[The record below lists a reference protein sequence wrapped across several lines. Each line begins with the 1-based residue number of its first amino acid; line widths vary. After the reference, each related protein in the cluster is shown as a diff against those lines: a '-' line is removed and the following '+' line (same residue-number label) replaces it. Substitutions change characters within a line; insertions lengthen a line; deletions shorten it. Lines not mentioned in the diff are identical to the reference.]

1 MYQDKPTGSA
11 VFIEG
16 INTTL
21 LNENELAEIRKAKIG
36 LIFQQFNLIHTLWGA
51 IARSLVND
59 PGIIIGDEP
68 AGNVDIDAGDAIM
81 DILEALNQDG

>member
-1 MYQDKPTGSA
+1 M
-11 VFIEG
+11 
-16 INTTL
+16 
-21 LNENELAEIRKAKIG
+21 EIRKAKIG
-36 LIFQQFNLIHTLWGA
+36 FIFQQFNLIHTLWGA
-51 IARSLVND
+51 IARSLANN